1 MDAEVERYQVN
12 GPRSDI
18 SPVVHSAEARS
29 STSVVEVLPTD
40 HPIAPVEP
48 PITEFVLL
56 CSRKAGIEAA
66 HNATSGGWPTRKTT
80 LHSGIEVRVQIV
92 DQNLAGLARGRT
104 RGRRGRVGC

>member
-1 MDAEVERYQVN
+1 MLKKAEIERDQVN

-18 SPVVHSAEARS
+18 SLVAHSAEARS

-48 PITEFVLL
+48 PITEFVPL

-66 HNATSGGWPTRKTT
+66 HNATSGGWHTVVVRREKRRFT
-80 LHSGIEVRVQIV
+80 LALKYE
-92 DQNLAGLARGRT
+92 
-104 RGRRGRVGC
+104 